1 MVLLAIEQYMS
12 ISDYLFH
19 VQRWIDLNYLGSETR
34 RHYLYFY
41 FYYHHE
47 DDDDLLSTLL
57 SLALLTKQKKRH
69 TSSFADTCEPNA
81 IEYVSV

>member
-57 SLALLTKQKKRH
+57 SLALLTKQNNDIRL
-69 TSSFADTCEPNA
+69 
-81 IEYVSV
+81 V